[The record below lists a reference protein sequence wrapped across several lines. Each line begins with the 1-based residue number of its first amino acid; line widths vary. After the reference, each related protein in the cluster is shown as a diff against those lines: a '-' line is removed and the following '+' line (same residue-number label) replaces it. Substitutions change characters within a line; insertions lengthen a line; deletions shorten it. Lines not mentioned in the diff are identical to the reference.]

1 MVFIWR
7 HGGHVSVQN
16 IAVKCLSGIW
26 LYYYTKLVGPFF
38 IVFYTNMAVSSR
50 GMQTENYSARNV
62 NLKASANARN
72 IVGPNNVV
80 SCCAMLADVCKR
92 SQQVTTCWV
101 FRWEYKGLW
110 DVFHLRRHV
119 DFLLACICVDTWH
132 VVRVRRR
139 NVVGCTVKRTQH
151 CWTNLRWPRNNRN
164 VGTCWLWSLTS
175 FKLHPTTSN
184 KSQQHATTHNMV
196 CKRSQHVGPNNVAS
210 CWPTMLRAFARAFR
224 PVLNIAFHMCR
235 I

>member
-1 MVFIWR
+1 MQNLWDHFLLFCTPTWPS
-7 HGGHVSVQN
+7 HHVGCKPRIIRRETLTLRPVQTL
-16 IAVKCLSGIW
+16 A
-26 LYYYTKLVGPFF
+26 T
-38 IVFYTNMAVSSR
+38 T
-50 GMQTENYSARNV
+50 
-62 NLKASANARN
+62 RN

-110 DVFHLRRHV
+110 DVFHLQRHV
-119 DFLLACICVDTWH
+119 DFLFACICVDTWH

-139 NVVGCTVKRTQH
+139 NIVGCTVQTNATLLDVLCKRTQH
-151 CWTNLRWPRNNRN
+151 CWTTLRWPRNNRN
-164 VGTCWLWSLTS
+164 VCTCWLWSLTS
-175 FKLHPTTSN
+175 FKLPTSRNNT
-184 KSQQHATTHNMV
+184 QQHTTWCANARNML
-196 CKRSQHVGPNNVAS
+196 G
-210 CWPTMLRAFARAFR
+210 PTMLRAFARAFR